1 MHLLV
6 CGHLRNFFY
15 HHKLFIGEYFSKLP
29 AKSKHLFTYRKLG
42 WWSGINTVTEGQ
54 DVDFRGIVEE
64 DYFDTIT
71 LMKTQVVGEASS
83 LYLPPVSLKRP
94 YLRKE
99 NMSKQLALRYL
110 SCRAAA
116 SMMDQ
121 NSVVVLTRPDLL
133 PSQATFDNIPR
144 MIEAVKTD
152 PSVVCYM
159 SEPPQDQGDYIF
171 VGTLKNLT
179 WIVSPS
185 AVNQNERM
193 DVHDFLS
200 GAILNTGIRLMGFP
214 GLGWHLC
221 NSPNMSRYAEI
232 SQ

>member
-15 HHKLFIGEYFSKLP
+15 HHKLFITEYFSKLP
-29 AKSKHLFTYRKLG
+29 AKSKHLFTYKNLG
-42 WWSGINTVTEGQ
+42 WWSGINTVTDGQ
-54 DVDFRGIVEE
+54 DIDLRGIVE
-64 DYFDTIT
+64 DGYFDTLT
-71 LMKTQVVGEASS
+71 VLKTGVIAEASS
-83 LYLPPVSLKRP
+83 SYLPPVSIQRP

-99 NMSKQLALRYL
+99 NMSKQLALRYI
-110 SCRAAA
+110 SCKAAA
-116 SMMDQ
+116 STISQ

-133 PSQATFDNIPR
+133 PSQATFDNIPM
-144 MIEAVKTD
+144 MIEAVNSD

-179 WIVSPS
+179 WVVSPS
-185 AVNQNERM
+185 AVNQNEYM

-200 GAILNTGIRLMGFP
+200 GSIKNTEIKLIGFP
-214 GLGWHLC
+214 GMGWHLC
-221 NSPNMSRYAEI
+221 NSPNMSRYAEV

>member
-1 MHLLV
+1 MHLLI

-15 HHKLFIGEYFSKLP
+15 NHKLFINEYFAKLS
-29 AKSKHLFTYRKLG
+29 AKSKHLYTYRNLG
-42 WWSGINTVTEGQ
+42 WWSGINTMTEGK
-54 DVDFRGIVEE
+54 DVDLGGIVTE

-71 LMKTQVVGEASS
+71 LFKTKVVGGAES

-110 SCRAAA
+110 SCRAAS
-116 SMMDQ
+116 SMISE

-133 PSQATFDNIPR
+133 PSKATFDNIPR
-144 MIEAVKTD
+144 MVEAVQAD
-152 PSVVCYM
+152 SSVVCYM

-179 WIVSPS
+179 YIVSPS
-185 AVNQNERM
+185 AINKNEYM
-193 DVHDFLS
+193 DVHDFLH
-200 GAILNTGIRLMGFP
+200 GAVADTGIRIMGFP
-214 GLGWHLC
+214 GMGWNLC
-221 NSPNMSRYAEI
+221 NSPNMSRYAEV